1 MLRNREQKR
10 LNTLDVI
17 GAVVAAFALFC
28 VTFVIVRSS
37 GAYLVIASILFICV
51 AFQLLEFIQNIVSFV
66 KRSRIKKSTCEDVL
80 VLAKNKYNI

>member
-37 GAYLVIASILFICV
+37 GVYLVIASILFICV

-66 KRSRIKKSTCEDVL
+66 KRSRIKKSAREDVL